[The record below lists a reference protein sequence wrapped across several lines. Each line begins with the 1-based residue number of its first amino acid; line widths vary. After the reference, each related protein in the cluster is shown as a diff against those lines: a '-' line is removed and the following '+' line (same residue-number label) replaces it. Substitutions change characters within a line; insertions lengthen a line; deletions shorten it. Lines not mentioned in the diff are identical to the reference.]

1 MYNRRVYMIIET
13 EIKQSIKNQRLDQ
26 YRKTYFSL
34 YVDKVALLANG
45 DTVGAE
51 NIQKRMDAVEAS
63 YIAVEAIIVE

>member
-1 MYNRRVYMIIET
+1 MIIET